1 MIFLK
6 NKALFSLIASMVIFG
21 TVGIFR
27 RYIPFSSGLI
37 AFSRGIIGA
46 VFIILFLCLTKRP
59 FDFAK
64 VKKAFVPL
72 FISGALMGFN
82 WVLLFEAYNYTS
94 VATATLCYYTAPI
107 IVIAASPFIFGEK
120 LGIKKILCVIAAF
133 CGMTAVSGILST
145 GFSFAETRGALL
157 GLGAAVLYA
166 SVVIT
171 NKKLGDVPA
180 FERTVIQLFASA
192 AAIFPYVLL
201 TEDFFVLK
209 PDAVSISMLIFVGIV
224 HTGLAYVLYFGSI
237 GSLKAQTAAI
247 FSYIDPVTAII
258 LSGVVLNE
266 KIGASEMIGAVLIL
280 GSAFISELPE
290 KKTKV

>member
-1 MIFLK
+1 MNFLK

-46 VFIILFLCLTKRP
+46 VFITLFLCITKRP

-120 LGIKKILCVIAAF
+120 LGIKKIFCVIAAF
-133 CGMTAVSGILST
+133 CGMVAVSGVLST
-145 GFSFAETRGALL
+145 GFSFAETKGALL

-201 TEDFFVLK
+201 AEDFPVLN

-266 KIGASEMIGAVLIL
+266 KVGASEMIGAVLIL
-280 GSAFISELPE
+280 GSAFISELSE